1 MQGYAVVF
9 SPVLKHLNVSETT
22 MDAALKTTILPFLVR
37 GWRPYAVLAFL
48 CLLTYL
54 PGLSQIPPLDRDE
67 SRFAQASV
75 QMLETGD
82 LLRIKYQETERNK
95 KPAGPYWL
103 QAASAALFK
112 DVSAG
117 ERAIWAHRLPSALAA
132 TGSVLLTFYIGCLL
146 VGRSAAFLG
155 ASLFAVTIM
164 LSLEA
169 HQAKADA
176 LLLLFILA
184 AQAALAKLY
193 MHSRAEQPSLPP
205 DRAWIGFWV
214 AVAAGVLVKGP
225 IILISVGLTIAV
237 LAVWDRNWR
246 WLGRL
251 RPLKGVG
258 LTLLLVAPWAVGI
271 GIVTEGRFFIEA
283 IGHDMLGK
291 LAAGQ
296 ESHGAPPGYY
306 LALYPLTGWPMAV
319 PAFAALYLAWR
330 ERNNNATRFLIAWI
344 VPFWLVFEGVATK
357 LPHYVLPTYPALALL
372 VGVALLKAPELLT
385 LRAVRAWASLTCFIA
400 AVLALAGMVL
410 PFIYGSGADPLAFL
424 LGLVSIGLIGAAL
437 YFLWQGAAITGWLF
451 NGLAALVL
459 LTTTYQGV
467 LPKLEDFNVS
477 GRLAEQVR
485 AITPDRVAAVGYHE
499 PSLVFYLGTD
509 TLLANGPEAAQAL
522 TEGQVNLVAV
532 ESRSQDSFLT
542 ALKTLSA
549 TAIAETDMVGFNYSK
564 GQSVHLTLWRLA
576 P

>member
-1 MQGYAVVF
+1 
-9 SPVLKHLNVSETT
+9 

-37 GWRPYAVLAFL
+37 GRRPYAVLAFL
-48 CLLTYL
+48 CLLVYL

-67 SRFAQASV
+67 SRFAQATV

-82 LLRIKYQETERNK
+82 LLRIRYQETERNK

-112 DVSAG
+112 NVPEG

-132 TGSVLLTFYIGCLL
+132 TGSVLLTFYIGSLL

-155 ASLFAVTIM
+155 ASLFALTVM

-176 LLLLFILA
+176 LLLLSIIA
-184 AQAALAKLY
+184 AKAALAKLY
-193 MHSRAEQPSLPP
+193 LHSHAAQPGLPP
-205 DRAWIGFWV
+205 DRAWIGFWL
-214 AVAAGVLVKGP
+214 AVAAGILIKGP
-225 IILISVGLTIAV
+225 IIVMAVGFTAV
-237 LAVWDRNWR
+237 TLAVWDRDWR

-251 RPLKGVG
+251 QPLKGAG
-258 LTLLLVAPWAVGI
+258 LALLLVAPWAIGI
-271 GIVTEGRFFIEA
+271 GIVTEGRFFIDA

-319 PAFAALYLAWR
+319 PAGAALYVAWR
-330 ERNNNATRFLIAWI
+330 ERNDVAMRFLIAWI
-344 VPFWLVFEGVATK
+344 VPFWLVFEAVTTK
-357 LPHYVLPTYPALALL
+357 LPHYVLPAYPALALL
-372 VGVALLKAPELLT
+372 AGVALLKAPALLT
-385 LRAVRAWASLTCFIA
+385 RWPVRVWAGLASFIA
-400 AVLALAGMVL
+400 VVLALAGMIL

-424 LGLVSIGLIGAAL
+424 LGLVSVGLIGAAL
-437 YFLWQGAAITGWLF
+437 YFLWQGAALTGWLF

-459 LTTTYQGV
+459 LGTTYQGV
-467 LPKLEDFNVS
+467 LPKLEAFNVS
-477 GRLAEQVR
+477 GRLTERIR
-485 AITPDRVAAVGYHE
+485 AITPGRVAAVGYHE

-509 TLLANGPEAAQAL
+509 TLLVNGPEAARAL
-522 TEGQVNLVAV
+522 AEREVALAAV
-532 ESRSQDSFLT
+532 DSRSQDGFLK
-542 ALKTLSA
+542 ALETLSV
-549 TAIAETDMVGFNYSK
+549 TAIARTDVKGFNYSK
-564 GQSVHLTLWRLA
+564 GQPVHLTLWGLE